1 MPTLF
6 ENIKENYA
14 TITEEEKAKLTG
26 DIVKFLKKAISL
38 GEVEL
43 KIVSGEPIYIEKE
56 GKLVHLGDIPIWT
69 HDTFNFFLEHIVY
82 IKLDD
87 LPRKGEY
94 EIHTSFFEKMLD
106 SQEYP
111 YALSIGAKG
120 YILFFYAEDL
130 EGTPEEP
137 KYIFEVSLEKE
148 TK

>member
-1 MPTLF
+1 M
-6 ENIKENYA
+6 A
-14 TITEEEKAKLTG
+14 T
-26 DIVKFLKKAISL
+26 
-38 GEVEL
+38 EVEL

-56 GKLVHLGDIPIWT
+56 GKLEPLGDIPIWT

-111 YALSIGAKG
+111 YALIIGAKG
-120 YILFFYAEDL
+120 YILFFYAEGL